1 MKISKK
7 EYKKIK
13 NQKWHILTPVKKL
26 GHKDEPYFTEEEMLE
41 DKEYTYES
49 LSPDE
54 KKIYDGKSRN
64 NK

>member
-7 EYKKIK
+7 EYKRIK
-13 NQKWHILTPVKKL
+13 NQKWHIITPVKKL
-26 GHKDEPYFTEEEMLE
+26 GHKNEPYFTEQEMLE
-41 DKEYTYES
+41 EKIYTYES